1 MIRVTWFAI
10 RSNERVIL
18 PKADGANIPTIF
30 VRWNII
36 GKISAT
42 RTLMFFHSVFHPLK
56 YFDLFNAELPVPN
69 SSVFISSLEN
79 TNSSKEREEGYSVTN
94 LTT

>member
-1 MIRVTWFAI
+1 
-10 RSNERVIL
+10 
-18 PKADGANIPTIF
+18 
-30 VRWNII
+30 
-36 GKISAT
+36 
-42 RTLMFFHSVFHPLK
+42 MFFLFVFHPLK